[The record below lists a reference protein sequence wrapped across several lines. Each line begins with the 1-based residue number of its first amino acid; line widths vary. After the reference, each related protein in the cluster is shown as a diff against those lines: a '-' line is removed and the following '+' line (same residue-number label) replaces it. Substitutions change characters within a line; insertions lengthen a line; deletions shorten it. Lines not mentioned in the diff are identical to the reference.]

1 MRGRVKGHH
10 APSQKSFTKCIQGYR
25 AGPPDVTFVHLAD
38 SIIKGLLTMPQRLNS
53 REIKMASF
61 THDEMEG
68 AHARAIDDASATS
81 RTLALLGEHIRGML
95 ST

>member
-1 MRGRVKGHH
+1 
-10 APSQKSFTKCIQGYR
+10 
-25 AGPPDVTFVHLAD
+25 
-38 SIIKGLLTMPQRLNS
+38 
-53 REIKMASF
+53 MASF